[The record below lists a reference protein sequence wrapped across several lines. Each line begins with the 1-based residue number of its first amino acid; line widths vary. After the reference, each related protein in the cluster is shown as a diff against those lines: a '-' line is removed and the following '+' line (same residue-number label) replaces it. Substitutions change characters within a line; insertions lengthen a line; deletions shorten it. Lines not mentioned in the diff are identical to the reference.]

1 MAAPLPLYSGPTPL
15 DTPDIPDVL
24 KAYRQWVLWRGVE
37 KITEKGT
44 IKLDKVPINAQ
55 TLQQASTTD
64 PSTWHTFDACV
75 AALETALEEWEHD
88 APQRYRGGGIGFV
101 FTAEDPF
108 VGIDLDHCFDPTT
121 GTIATWAQGYVTQL
135 NSYTEITPS
144 GTGLHT
150 LVEGT
155 LPSQGR
161 KKGPIEMYD
170 AGRFFTVTGWILQ
183 GYTLTIEPRQDALS
197 AMHAQVFDTPSSGP
211 GADRRTH
218 TGRQSS
224 LSPGM
229 TDTDILTRVSQAK
242 HGEKFAALHTGDISA
257 YPSPSEADFAYCVRL
272 AFWTQDPDQI
282 DRLYRDSQL
291 MRKKW
296 DSKRGDST
304 YGAWTIANALACT
317 TEHYTP
323 SPGYAGWGSRNGD
336 APGTATPQVTSD
348 WRSRLLTRKKGE
360 EVIQDMRNISLLLEN
375 ADPWRGKLWWDE
387 VRCKPMYQGQPVDD
401 DLLVTFA
408 IWLGDEKLSLTSFR
422 MLERC
427 MLAQCRTDRRDL
439 IQHWLNALPPWDQIP
454 RLTTWLHEIAG
465 VETSIYSQEVSRLLI
480 TSMVARGLDP
490 GCICRYVV
498 ILEGPEEFRKSSLVE
513 ALATPEWYV
522 VLSIGLDSK
531 DSHMMLQGCWVAE
544 MAELDSL
551 SKTEETRLKAFI
563 TMRQDSY
570 VPKYSNFRDSHARRA
585 IFVGTTNE
593 EAYLKGQSGNTR
605 YLPIRI
611 TKPVDVEAFQAMRDQ
626 LFAEALF
633 TCRSNTQWWAMA
645 EGSTEEAKEAREL
658 RRVENVYEAPLREW
672 LTITRHALNPPI
684 KDDQGH
690 LVTFLPRE
698 TSWPELAR
706 YFLRLDTPEKWK
718 DRSLQMQIGQALKAI
733 GWHRAQVWRTGGKA
747 IVWQQDDEVGRN
759 DEGR

>member
-1 MAAPLPLYSGPTPL
+1 MAPTSPLYSGPTPL
-15 DTPDIPDVL
+15 DTPDVPDVL

-37 KITEKGT
+37 KITREGLV
-44 IKLDKVPINAQ
+44 KLDKIPINAQ
-55 TLQQASTTD
+55 TLYPADTTD
-64 PSTWHTFDACV
+64 PATWHDFETCIT
-75 AALETALEEWEHD
+75 ALDTALEEWEHD
-88 APQRYRGGGIGFV
+88 APQLYRGGGIGFV
-101 FTAEDPF
+101 FTSDDPF
-108 VGIDLDHCFDPTT
+108 IGIDLDHCFDLTT
-121 GTIATWAQGYVTQL
+121 QAIATWAQGYVSQL

-144 GTGLHT
+144 GTGLHV
-150 LVEGT
+150 LIEGT
-155 LPSQGR
+155 LPPQGR
-161 KKGPIEMYD
+161 KKGPIEMYE
-170 AGRFFTVTGWILQ
+170 AGRFFTVTGWVLQ
-183 GYTLTIEPRQDALS
+183 GYSLSIEGRQGALN
-197 AMHAQVFDTPSSGP
+197 AMHAQVFGDGTLPPRPSQRHVG
-211 GADRRTH
+211 GV
-218 TGRQSS
+218 
-224 LSPGM
+224 SPPM
-229 TDTDILTRVSQAK
+229 TDTEVLTRASQARN
-242 HGEKFAALHTGDISA
+242 GEKLRALHAGDISA
-257 YPSPSEADFAYCVRL
+257 YPSPSEAECAYCVLL
-272 AFWTQDPDQI
+272 AFWTQDADQI
-282 DRLYRDSQL
+282 DRLYRDSKL
-291 MRKKW
+291 LRSKW

-304 YGAWTIANALACT
+304 YGAWTIANALAMT
-317 TEHYTP
+317 TEHYHPTP
-323 SPGYAGWGSRNGD
+323 TYPGWGVGSDNGQT
-336 APGTATPQVTSD
+336 PGSPPPPGTSD
-348 WRSRLLTRKKGE
+348 WRSKLLTRKQGA

-387 VRCKPMYQGQPVDD
+387 VRCKPMYKDQPIGD

-408 IWLGDEKLSLTSFR
+408 RWLGEEKLSLTSFR

-439 IQHWLNALPPWDQIP
+439 IQHWLNGLPPWDHTL
-454 RLTTWLHEIAG
+454 RLTTWLHDIAG
-465 VETSIYSQEVSRLLI
+465 VESSIYSQEVSRLLI

-513 ALATPEWYV
+513 VLATPEWYV

-611 TKPVDVEAFQAMRDQ
+611 TKPVDVEAFQAVRDQ

-633 TCRSNTQWWAMA
+633 AYRSNPRWWAMD

-672 LTITRHALNPPI
+672 LTITRHARNPPI
-684 KDDQGH
+684 KDDHGEP
-690 LVTFLPRE
+690 VTFLPGE

-718 DRSLQMQIGQALKAI
+718 DKSLQMQIAQALKAI
-733 GWHRAQVWRTGGKA
+733 GWHRAQTWRAGGKA
-747 IVWQQDDEVGRN
+747 IIWQQDDEVGRN
-759 DEGR
+759 GTGR